1 MKQIL
6 PHSGMKTR
14 LRSPILKAI
23 EILVRVVEEGAPIS
37 LADLSR
43 GVGLPKPTV
52 HRLALLLQQGGL
64 LQKDPLTRRYL
75 AGSTLETLAFNAI
88 RNAPGHS
95 TRRLVMQRLSE
106 KIGESINLAMLSG
119 DEVVYVERV
128 VTAQPLRADFGP
140 GTRVPIHCTANG
152 KLLLAYSPPPVRQRV
167 LGAASFP
174 HYTKNT
180 ITTAAELSR
189 ELGVIRRRR
198 YSEDNEE
205 FLDGVCCL
213 AVPIWTAE
221 RRVFAGLAVMAP
233 SARFPLEKARRY
245 LPDLYATAELLV
257 PHLDV
262 GGGSPPGVQPGPLLR
277 LRGRGRTS

>member
-1 MKQIL
+1 MAV
-6 PHSGMKTR
+6 SR

-23 EILVRVVEEGAPIS
+23 EILLHVVREGRPIS

-52 HRLALLLQQGGL
+52 HRLALLLQQEGL

-75 AGSTLETLAFNAI
+75 VGSTMEMLALNAI
-88 RNAPGHS
+88 QNAPGHS
-95 TRRLVMQRLSE
+95 TRRLHMERLAE
-106 KIGESINLAMLSG
+106 KIGEGINLAVLSG

-152 KLLLAYSPPPVRQRV
+152 KLLLAYSPLPVRRRV
-167 LGAASFP
+167 LSAAPFP

-189 ELGVIRRRR
+189 ELGVIQRAR

-213 AVPIWTAE
+213 AVPVWTAE
-221 RRVFAGLAVMAP
+221 GRAIAGLAVMAP
-233 SARFPLEKARRY
+233 SARFPLEKARSH
-245 LPDLYATAELLV
+245 LPDLYATAELLATQ
-257 PHLDV
+257 LDV
-262 GGGSPPGVQPGPLLR
+262 VDRSTPAPRRQRQG
-277 LRGRGRTS
+277 